1 VSQSTDALV
10 LSGGGVYAAY
20 EVGVIRALAEGC
32 SPVTEGSPFD
42 PAIITGTSSGAF
54 NASYLAAFGDK
65 DFASCARDLE
75 HLWLNTLTSDCGNR
89 VYRYRAFPTAC
100 GLSADGFRRTAAR
113 FATDTVF
120 IGTNI
125 ARNVAASLQG
135 DDSMPGK
142 IMQVFDLTTVF
153 DFGPFDKLVSETI
166 AVEKIPFSQRTLR
179 VIVTNW
185 DVGEAQEFGNED
197 FAEDGSFRIITASAA
212 IPGLLPPVYVNGI
225 AYVDGGILMNTPL
238 SPAIHAGAR
247 TMHVIY
253 MDPDLSTMS
262 TARFSNTL
270 SAVDRLNLIRT
281 AAIANADI
289 EAAAR
294 LNHSLAEQGADR
306 DSVASEFRPL
316 TIHRY
321 RMRQDLG
328 GTLGS
333 LRFERDFVRALLQLG
348 YEHALEHDCELEE
361 CILPASS

>member
-1 VSQSTDALV
+1 
-10 LSGGGVYAAY
+10 VYAAY
-20 EVGVIRALAEGC
+20 EVGVIRALADGC

-54 NASYLAAFGDK
+54 NASYLAAFGDQ

-75 HLWLNTLTSDCGNR
+75 YVWLNTLTSDCGNR
-89 VYRYRAFPTAC
+89 VFRYRAFPTSCA
-100 GLSADGFRRTAAR
+100 LQAEGFRRTAAR
-113 FATDTVF
+113 LAADTVF
-120 IGTNI
+120 IGTSV

-135 DDSMPGK
+135 DDSVPEK
-142 IMQVFDLTTVF
+142 LMQVFDLSTVF

-166 AVEKIPFSQRTLR
+166 AAEKIPVSQRVLR

-185 DVGEAQEFGNED
+185 DIGEAQEFGNQD
-197 FAEDGSFRIITASAA
+197 FAQDGSFRIITASAA

-225 AYVDGGILMNTPL
+225 PYVDGGVLMNTPL

-270 SAVDRLNLIRT
+270 SAIDRLNLIRS

-289 EAAAR
+289 EAAER
-294 LNHSLAEQGADR
+294 INRSLAEHSADR
-306 DSVASEFRPL
+306 NPVVSEFRPL

-321 RMRQDLG
+321 RLRQDLG

-333 LRFERDFVRALLQLG
+333 LRFERNFVRALLQLG
-348 YEHALEHDCELEE
+348 YEHAVEHDCELEK
-361 CILPASS
+361 CVLPARP

>member
-1 VSQSTDALV
+1 MSQPNAALV

-20 EVGVIRALAEGC
+20 EVGVIRALADGC
-32 SPVTEGSPFD
+32 SPVTKGLPFD

-54 NASYLAAFGDK
+54 NASYLTAFGDK
-65 DFASCARDLE
+65 DFAGSARDLE
-75 HLWLNTLTSDCGNR
+75 YLWVNTLTSTCGNR
-89 VYRYRAFPTAC
+89 VYRYRAFPTLC
-100 GLSADGFRRTAAR
+100 ELGTDGFRRTAAR
-113 FATDTVF
+113 LATDTVF
-120 IGTNI
+120 IGTSF
-125 ARNVAASLQG
+125 ARSVASSLQG
-135 DDSMPGK
+135 DDSIPER

-153 DFGPFDKLVSETI
+153 DFGPFDELVSQTI
-166 AVEKIPFSQRTLR
+166 AVEKIPLSQRVLR

-185 DVGEAQEFGNED
+185 DIGEAQEFGNKD
-197 FAEDGSFRIITASAA
+197 FAEEGSFRIITASAA
-212 IPGLLPPVYVNGI
+212 IPGLLPPVYVNGTP
-225 AYVDGGILMNTPL
+225 YVDGGVLMNTPL

-247 TMHVIY
+247 TIHVIY

-289 EAAAR
+289 DAAAR
-294 LNHSLAEQGADR
+294 INRSLAEQSAGR

-321 RMRQDLG
+321 RLRQDLG

-333 LRFERDFVRALLQLG
+333 LRFERDFVRALQQLG
-348 YEHALEHDCELEE
+348 YEHAIEHDCELEE
-361 CILPASS
+361 CVLPTNS